1 MTRKSPATQG
11 VPTCHVQ
18 NIPLLIQ
25 AHTSPV
31 KSAKKK
37 SQKPGMAPGPPKANQ
52 ETVKKVTKQGFVF
65 APVTHG
71 RPRQKTTT
79 HRQTTPQLGPLRSP
93 PNRDDDSK
101 KLLMETLCQFIEKL
115 CEMKEYTQRGLDEC
129 LREKE
134 RIQRESPPALR
145 EDDVSDGV
153 EDTDI

>member
-11 VPTCHVQ
+11 VPTCPVH
-18 NIPLLIQ
+18 NITLGIEP
-25 AHTSPV
+25 HTLPGKLGDV
-31 KSAKKK
+31 KK
-37 SQKPGMAPGPPKANQ
+37 SQNPGMARGPRKPRK
-52 ETVKKVTKQGFVF
+52 VKVTQPGFGPGT
-65 APVTHG
+65 AG
-71 RPRQKTTT
+71 RPSQ
-79 HRQTTPQLGPLRSP
+79 QTTPYKQTTRQLGPLRSP

-101 KLLMETLCQFIEKL
+101 ELLMETLCQFIEKL